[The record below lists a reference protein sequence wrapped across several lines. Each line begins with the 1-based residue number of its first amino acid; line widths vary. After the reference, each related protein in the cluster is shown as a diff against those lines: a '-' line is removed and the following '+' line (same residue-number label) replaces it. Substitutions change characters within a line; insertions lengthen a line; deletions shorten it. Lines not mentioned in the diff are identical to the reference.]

1 MCPMPTDDVT
11 SSVIPGHRPYHH
23 SGPGFVANPAA
34 PDFELDKPLKD
45 AAARWLNLV
54 PAEHR
59 HDAREPAKDVLQTL
73 QEHTRSC
80 PGHPLAALWVAHR
93 HLRDP
98 VPAVRIASLVLA
110 SEALWWLGHFE
121 DAGRAAQAA
130 ADADPG
136 SAQALW
142 RLAVALYRQG
152 RFEEAGGR
160 LDDLLKLVS
169 RFAPAWALR
178 GQVRVWLDA
187 DNPGAG
193 RPDFAAAAALTS
205 ASGTWVVPYR
215 MAGAAFQA
223 HADAEVR
230 VHDSDTGGSSGS
242 LVDVVLLPDKS
253 RVERG
258 VDPDRRWH
266 LEGPSTGG
274 GDSDSLFGSLGG
286 DFAAGA
292 RSRVSFGT
300 RFVLYQ
306 RNIEN
311 LCKDRAAL
319 REEIRKSVAELFD
332 AALESRAAIA
342 IKGAPEQHAE
352 GANVPGDEDG
362 QSPA

>member
-1 MCPMPTDDVT
+1 
-11 SSVIPGHRPYHH
+11 
-23 SGPGFVANPAA
+23 VASPVA
-34 PDFELDKPLKD
+34 PDFELDEPVRD

-59 HDAREPAKDVLQTL
+59 HDARESATGVLDTL
-73 QEHTRSC
+73 REHTRSC
-80 PGHPLAALWVAHR
+80 PDHPLRALWVAHR

-121 DAGRAAQAA
+121 DARMAAQAA
-130 ADADPG
+130 ADADPA

-152 RFEEAGGR
+152 RFEKASEC
-160 LDDLLKLVS
+160 LDSLLKLVS
-169 RFAPAWALR
+169 RFAPGWALR
-178 GQVRVWLDA
+178 GQVKVWVEP
-187 DNPGAG
+187 DNPDAG
-193 RPDFAAAAALTS
+193 RADFAAAAALTS
-205 ASGTWVVPYR
+205 DSGTWVVPYR
-215 MAGAAFQA
+215 MAP
-223 HADAEVR
+223 ADFRAEAEAEIR
-230 VHDSDTGGSSGS
+230 VHDSETVGSAGAS
-242 LVDVVLLPDKS
+242 VDVVLLPAKS

-266 LEGPSTGG
+266 LEGPSAGG
-274 GDSDSLFGSLGG
+274 GDSDSLFGGLGG

-319 REEIRKSVAELFD
+319 REEIRKSVAELYD

-342 IKGAPEQHAE
+342 IKGAPEHHAE
-352 GANVPGDEDG
+352 GANIPGDEDR
-362 QSPA
+362 

>member
-1 MCPMPTDDVT
+1 VADCDDVT
-11 SSVIPGHRPYHH
+11 PSVIPRSRPTHH
-23 SGPGFVANPAA
+23 SGPGSVANPKA
-34 PDFELDKPLKD
+34 PDFELDQPLRE

-59 HDAREPAKDVLQTL
+59 HDGRESAKDVLETL
-73 QEHTRSC
+73 REHTRSC
-80 PGHPLAALWVAHR
+80 PDHPLGALWVAHR

-121 DAGRAAQAA
+121 DARRAAQAA
-130 ADADPG
+130 ADADPA

-152 RFEEAGGR
+152 RFDQAGER
-160 LDDLLKLVS
+160 LDDLLKLAS
-169 RFAPAWALR
+169 RFAPGWALR
-178 GQVRVWLDA
+178 GQVKVWLDA
-187 DNPGAG
+187 DNAEAG
-193 RPDFAAAAALTS
+193 QADFAAAAALTS
-205 ASGTWVVPYR
+205 GSGTWVVPYR
-215 MAGAAFQA
+215 MAGADFQA
-223 HADAEVR
+223 QADAEIR
-230 VHDSDTGGSSGS
+230 VHDAQTGGSSGS
-242 LVDVVLLPDKS
+242 RVDVVLLPDKS

-258 VDPDRRWH
+258 IDPDRRWH

-274 GDSDSLFGSLGG
+274 GDSNTLFGGLGG

-292 RSRVSFGT
+292 RSRVSVGT

-311 LCKDRAAL
+311 LCKDRATVC
-319 REEIRKSVAELFD
+319 EEIRKSVAELFD
-332 AALESRAAIA
+332 AALEAHAAIA

-352 GANVPGDEDG
+352 GANIPGDEDG
-362 QSPA
+362 

>member
-1 MCPMPTDDVT
+1 M
-11 SSVIPGHRPYHH
+11 
-23 SGPGFVANPAA
+23 ANPKA
-34 PDFELDKPLKD
+34 PDFELDAPLRD

-54 PAEHR
+54 PARHR
-59 HDAREPAKDVLQTL
+59 HDAPESAKDVLETL
-73 QEHTRSC
+73 REHTRSC
-80 PGHPLAALWVAHR
+80 PDHPLRALWVAHR

-98 VPAVRIASLVLA
+98 APAVRIASLVLA

-121 DAGRAAQAA
+121 DARSAAQAA
-130 ADADPG
+130 ADADPT

-152 RFEEAGGR
+152 RFDQAGER
-160 LDDLLKLVS
+160 LDDLLKLAG

-178 GQVRVWLDA
+178 GQVKVWLDA
-187 DNPGAG
+187 DNPEAG
-193 RPDFAAAAALTS
+193 RADFAAAAALS
-205 ASGTWVVPYR
+205 SGSGTWVVPYR
-215 MAGAAFQA
+215 MALADFEAK
-223 HADAEVR
+223 ADAEIR
-230 VHDSDTGGSSGS
+230 VHDSETRGSSGG

-258 VDPDRRWH
+258 VDPDRRWY
-266 LEGPSTGG
+266 LEGPSTAG
-274 GDSDSLFGSLGG
+274 GDSDNLFGGLGG

-311 LCKDRAAL
+311 LCKDRATVC
-319 REEIRKSVAELFD
+319 EEIRKSVAELFD

-352 GANVPGDEDG
+352 GANVPGDGDG
-362 QSPA
+362 

>member
-1 MCPMPTDDVT
+1 
-11 SSVIPGHRPYHH
+11 
-23 SGPGFVANPAA
+23 VANPKA
-34 PDFELDKPLKD
+34 PDFELDAPLRI

-54 PAEHR
+54 PAGGR
-59 HDAREPAKDVLQTL
+59 HDGRESSKDALETL
-73 QEHTRSC
+73 REHTRSC
-80 PGHPLAALWVAHR
+80 PDHPLGALWVAHR

-98 VPAVRIASLVLA
+98 VPAVRMASLVLA

-121 DAGRAAQAA
+121 DARRAAQAA
-130 ADADPG
+130 ADADPA

-152 RFEEAGGR
+152 RFEEAGER
-160 LDDLLKLVS
+160 LDDLLAVAS
-169 RFAPAWALR
+169 RFAPGWALR
-178 GQVRVWLDA
+178 GQVKVWLDA
-187 DNPGAG
+187 DNPDAG
-193 RPDFAAAAALTS
+193 RTDFAAAAELTS
-205 ASGTWVVPYR
+205 DSGTWVVPYR
-215 MAGAAFQA
+215 MTGADFQA
-223 HADAEVR
+223 QADAEIS
-230 VHDSDTGGSSGS
+230 VHDSETGGSAGS
-242 LVDVVLLPDKS
+242 AADVALLPEKS

-266 LEGPSTGG
+266 LEGPGTGG
-274 GDSDSLFGSLGG
+274 GDSDSLFGGLGG

-292 RSRVSFGT
+292 RSHVSFGM

-311 LCKDRAAL
+311 LCKDRATL

-332 AALESRAAIA
+332 AALEARATIA

-362 QSPA
+362 

>member
-1 MCPMPTDDVT
+1 VT
-11 SSVIPGHRPYHH
+11 PSVIPGPRPSHH
-23 SGPGFVANPAA
+23 SGPGYVANPRAR
-34 PDFELDKPLKD
+34 DFELDKPLKD

-59 HDAREPAKDVLQTL
+59 HDGRESAKDALETL
-73 QEHTRSC
+73 REHARSC
-80 PGHPLAALWVAHR
+80 PDHPLGALWVAHR
-93 HLRDP
+93 HLGDP

-121 DAGRAAQAA
+121 DARRAAQAA
-130 ADADPG
+130 ADADPA
-136 SAQALW
+136 SAQAPW

-152 RFEEAGGR
+152 RFDETGER
-160 LDDLLKLVS
+160 LDDLLNLAS

-178 GQVRVWLDA
+178 GQVKVWLDA
-187 DNPGAG
+187 DNPEAG
-193 RPDFAAAAALTS
+193 RADFAAAAALTS
-205 ASGTWVVPYR
+205 GSGTWVVPYR
-215 MAGAAFQA
+215 MAGADVRAQA
-223 HADAEVR
+223 EAEIR
-230 VHDSDTGGSSGS
+230 VHDSETGGSSGAP
-242 LVDVVLLPDKS
+242 VDVVFLPDKS
-253 RVERG
+253 RVEQG

-274 GDSDSLFGSLGG
+274 GDSNNLFGVLGG

-292 RSRVSFGT
+292 RSRIVFGT

-311 LCKDRAAL
+311 LCQDRAAL

-332 AALESRAAIA
+332 AALEPHAAIA

-352 GANVPGDEDG
+352 GANVPEDEDG
-362 QSPA
+362 CLS

>member
-1 MCPMPTDDVT
+1 VT
-11 SSVIPGHRPYHH
+11 SSVIPAPRPSHH
-23 SGPGFVANPAA
+23 SGPGYAANAKA
-34 PDFELDKPLKD
+34 PDFELAKPLKD

-59 HDAREPAKDVLQTL
+59 HEGRESAQDALQTL
-73 QEHTRSC
+73 REHTRSC
-80 PGHPLAALWVAHR
+80 PDHPLGALWVAHR

-98 VPAVRIASLVLA
+98 VPAVRIAALVLA

-121 DAGRAAQAA
+121 DARKAAQAA
-130 ADADPG
+130 ADADPA

-152 RFEEAGGR
+152 RFEEAGER
-160 LDDLLKLVS
+160 LDDLMEVAS

-178 GQVRVWLDA
+178 GQVKVWLDPG
-187 DNPGAG
+187 NPEAG
-193 RPDFAAAAALTS
+193 RADFAAAVALTS
-205 ASGTWVVPYR
+205 GSGTWVVPYR
-215 MAGAAFQA
+215 MAGADFQA
-223 HADAEVR
+223 RAEAEIR
-230 VHDSDTGGSSGS
+230 VHDSETGSSSGA
-242 LVDVVLLPDKS
+242 LADVVLLPDKP

-274 GDSDSLFGSLGG
+274 GDSGNLFGGLGG

-292 RSRVSFGT
+292 RSRVPFGM

-311 LCKDRAAL
+311 LCPDRAAL

-332 AALESRAAIA
+332 TALESHAAIA
-342 IKGAPEQHAE
+342 IKGVPEQHAE

-362 QSPA
+362 

>member
-1 MCPMPTDDVT
+1 MCPIPGDDVT
-11 SSVIPGHRPYHH
+11 PSVIPGPRPSRH
-23 SGPGFVANPAA
+23 SGPGYVANPKA
-34 PDFELDKPLKD
+34 PDFELDEPLRE

-54 PAEHR
+54 PAGHR
-59 HDAREPAKDVLQTL
+59 HDGRESAKDALQTL
-73 QEHTRSC
+73 REHTRSC
-80 PGHPLAALWVAHR
+80 PDHPLGALWVAHR

-121 DAGRAAQAA
+121 DARIAAQAA
-130 ADADPG
+130 ADADPA

-152 RFEEAGGR
+152 RFEEAGER
-160 LDDLLKLVS
+160 LDDVVELAS
-169 RFAPAWALR
+169 RFAPGWALR

-187 DNPGAG
+187 DDPGAG
-193 RPDFAAAAALTS
+193 RADFAAAAALTS
-205 ASGTWVVPYR
+205 GSGTWVVPYR
-215 MAGAAFQA
+215 MAGADFQA
-223 HADAEVR
+223 QAEAEIR
-230 VHDSDTGGSSGS
+230 VHDSQTGGSSGGR
-242 LVDVVLLPDKS
+242 VDVVLLPDKS

-274 GDSDSLFGSLGG
+274 GDSDSLFGGLGG
-286 DFAAGA
+286 DFAARA

-311 LCKDRAAL
+311 LCQDRAAL

-332 AALESRAAIA
+332 AGLESRAAIA
-342 IKGAPEQHAE
+342 LKGAPEQHAE
-352 GANVPGDEDG
+352 AADIPEDEVR
-362 QSPA
+362 

>member
-1 MCPMPTDDVT
+1 MPGDDVT
-11 SSVIPGHRPYHH
+11 PSVMPGPRPSRH
-23 SGPGFVANPAA
+23 SGPGYVANSKA
-34 PDFELDKPLKD
+34 PDFELDAPLRE

-59 HDAREPAKDVLQTL
+59 HDARPDDVLETL
-73 QEHTRSC
+73 REHTRSS
-80 PGHPLAALWVAHR
+80 PDHPLGALWVAHR

-110 SEALWWLGHFE
+110 SEALWWLGYFE
-121 DAGRAAQAA
+121 DARRAAQAA
-130 ADADPG
+130 ADADPA

-142 RLAVALYRQG
+142 RLAVALYRQA

-160 LDDLLKLVS
+160 LDDLLELAS
-169 RFAPAWALR
+169 RFAPGWALR
-178 GQVRVWLDA
+178 GQVKVWLDA
-187 DNPGAG
+187 GNPDAG
-193 RPDFAAAAALTS
+193 RADFAAAAALS
-205 ASGTWVVPYR
+205 SGPGTWVVPYR
-215 MAGAAFQA
+215 MARADFQA
-223 HADAEVR
+223 AADADIR
-230 VHDSDTGGSSGS
+230 VHDSETGGSSGGRA
-242 LVDVVLLPDKS
+242 DVVLLPDQE

-274 GDSDSLFGSLGG
+274 GDSDSVFGGLGG

-311 LCKDRAAL
+311 LCADRAAL

-352 GANVPGDEDG
+352 GANIPGDEDG
-362 QSPA
+362 

>member
-1 MCPMPTDDVT
+1 MCPLPGDAVT
-11 SSVIPGHRPYHH
+11 ASVIPGSRPSHH
-23 SGPGFVANPAA
+23 SGPGYVANRKA
-34 PDFELDKPLKD
+34 PDFEPGEPLRG

-59 HDAREPAKDVLQTL
+59 RDGRESAQDALETLREHA
-73 QEHTRSC
+73 RSC
-80 PGHPLAALWVAHR
+80 RDHPLGALWVAHR
-93 HLRDP
+93 HLGDP

-121 DAGRAAQAA
+121 DARRAAQAA
-130 ADADPG
+130 ADADPA

-152 RFEEAGGR
+152 RFDEAGER
-160 LDDLLKLVS
+160 LDDLLNLAS

-178 GQVRVWLDA
+178 GQVKVWLDA
-187 DNPGAG
+187 DNPEAG
-193 RPDFAAAAALTS
+193 RTDFAAAAALPS

-215 MAGAAFQA
+215 MAKADFQA
-223 HADAEVR
+223 QADAEIR
-230 VHDSDTGGSSGS
+230 VHDSETGGSAGS
-242 LVDVVLLPDKS
+242 RADVVPLPDKS
-253 RVERG
+253 RVELG

-274 GDSDSLFGSLGG
+274 GDLDSLFGGLGG
-286 DFAAGA
+286 DFAAGG

-300 RFVLYQ
+300 TFVLYQ

-311 LCKDRAAL
+311 LCQDRAAL

-342 IKGAPEQHAE
+342 AEGAPEQHAE
-352 GANVPGDEDG
+352 GANVPGDED
-362 QSPA
+362 S

>member
-1 MCPMPTDDVT
+1 MPGDDVT
-11 SSVIPGHRPYHH
+11 PVVRPSHH
-23 SGPGFVANPAA
+23 SGPGYVANPKA
-34 PDFELDKPLKD
+34 PDFELGAPLRD
-45 AAARWLNLV
+45 AAARWLTLV
-54 PAEHR
+54 PAGHR
-59 HDAREPAKDVLQTL
+59 HDAGESAKDALETL
-73 QEHTRSC
+73 REHTRSC
-80 PGHPLAALWVAHR
+80 PGHPLGALWVAHR

-121 DAGRAAQAA
+121 DARRAAQAA
-130 ADADPG
+130 ADADPA

-152 RFEEAGGR
+152 RFEEAGER
-160 LDDLLKLVS
+160 LDELLTLAG

-178 GQVRVWLDA
+178 GQLKVWLDA
-187 DNPGAG
+187 DKPDAG
-193 RPDFAAAAALTS
+193 RGDCAAAAALP
-205 ASGTWVVPYR
+205 ADSGTWVVPSR
-215 MAGAAFQA
+215 MAGADFQA
-223 HADAEVR
+223 QADAQIR
-230 VHDSDTGGSSGS
+230 VHDSETGGSSGEP
-242 LVDVVLLPDKS
+242 VDVVLLPDKS

-266 LEGPSTGG
+266 LEGPSAGG
-274 GDSDSLFGSLGG
+274 GDSDNLFGGLGG

-311 LCKDRAAL
+311 LCKDRATL
-319 REEIRKSVAELFD
+319 CEEIRKSVAELFD

-342 IKGAPEQHAE
+342 IKGAPEHHAE

-362 QSPA
+362 